1 MRMPGEEKVVLTSD
15 FSKDDM
21 LEKIQSTLDSIEVF
35 YKDEDLRS
43 DLMNALRT
51 YILNGKFNCKPGG
64 EA

>member
-1 MRMPGEEKVVLTSD
+1 
-15 FSKDDM
+15 M

-43 DLMNALRT
+43 DLMNSLRT
-51 YILNGKFNCKPGG
+51 YILNDKFNCKPGG